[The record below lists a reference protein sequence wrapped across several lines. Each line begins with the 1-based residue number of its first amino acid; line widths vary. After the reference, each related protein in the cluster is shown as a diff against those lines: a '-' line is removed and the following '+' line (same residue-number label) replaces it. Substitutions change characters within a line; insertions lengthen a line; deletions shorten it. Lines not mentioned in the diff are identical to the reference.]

1 MPLNLKKE
9 VKGRTRVSHEM
20 NPGYP
25 EKYENE
31 KLNDLPA
38 KVGRTPRFALFSC
51 VLDLPEGFEDFIG
64 R

>member
-20 NPGYP
+20 NPEYP
-25 EKYENE
+25 EKYEND

-38 KVGRTPRFALFSC
+38 KVGRTP
-51 VLDLPEGFEDFIG
+51 GFPLI